1 MEKWKEPYSI
11 KHLLLCIKGFLSG
24 PLLASKVRIS
34 YVFKFSTLQIREMRF
49 KDVKKS
55 SRGHIL
61 MWCRDSGSFIPKSM
75 PFSIIFNCLLRP
87 LAFISTLYIQ

>member
-49 KDVKKS
+49 KDVK
-55 SRGHIL
+55 
-61 MWCRDSGSFIPKSM
+61 
-75 PFSIIFNCLLRP
+75 
-87 LAFISTLYIQ
+87 